1 MNRLP
6 STYPGRATDRRT
18 AASNELPAWKVT
30 LRRWMPLADP
40 VSYLLAAVVLG
51 VTWAGPA
58 LLDRVLSHL
67 AGVP

>member
-1 MNRLP
+1 MNRAP
-6 STYPGRATDRRT
+6 SPYSERAARRLAKT
-18 AASNELPAWKVT
+18 GEPPAWRST

-51 VTWAGPA
+51 VAWAGPA

-67 AGVP
+67 AGAP